1 MDLGAGFIVP
11 SLASNKAVMQE
22 VAHFTITIP
31 GMVREAN
38 KMDEKKGEKLKILLN
53 DIDKEFHGLNHMQ
66 RAKFAIEQISMWQ
79 NKFNE
84 AKGRILKENIIDAFP
99 AGGIV
104 SQYPE
109 IEA

>member
-1 MDLGAGFIVP
+1 
-11 SLASNKAVMQE
+11 
-22 VAHFTITIP
+22 
-31 GMVREAN
+31 
-38 KMDEKKGEKLKILLN
+38 MDEKNGEKLKTLLN
-53 DIDKEFHGLNHMQ
+53 DIDKEFKGLNYMQ

-79 NKFNE
+79 GKFNE
-84 AKGRILKENIIDAFP
+84 AKGKILRENIIDAFP

>member
-1 MDLGAGFIVP
+1 MP
-11 SLASNKAVMQE
+11 SLASNKDVMQGM
-22 VAHFTITIP
+22 AHFTIP
-31 GMVREAN
+31 GMDKEAN
-38 KMDEKKGEKLKILLN
+38 KMDEINGEKLKTLLN
-53 DIDKEFHGLNHMQ
+53 EIDKEFHGLNYMQ

-84 AKGRILKENIIDAFP
+84 AKGKILKENIIEAFP